1 MKTILALSLLLISM
15 STQANIKKNRYKYA
29 DYVGSRYNF
38 LLRTQRTLG
47 DIVLYSTGHKD
58 IAGYVTRTFPFPKKE
73 ALKGGRVRDK
83 YYRATLKLGD
93 KLGAIRDVMNSVF
106 KKWNATHYKNLKAL
120 VGEVNRIW
128 TRFGND
134 MIKTFPKG
142 SVIRGE
148 PPIKQYFRSLETWKT
163 KTIRDL
169 DREE

>member
-1 MKTILALSLLLISM
+1 MFVSI
-15 STQANIKKNRYKYA
+15 STQANIKQNRYKYA
-29 DYVGSRYNF
+29 DYVGARYNF
-38 LLRTQRTLG
+38 LLKTQRVLG
-47 DIVLYSTGHKD
+47 DIVLYSTGHKEM
-58 IAGYVTRTFPFPKKE
+58 ANYVTRTFPFPKRE
-73 ALKGGRVRDK
+73 ALKGGKVKER
-83 YYRATLKLGD
+83 YYKRTLKLGD

-120 VGEVNRIW
+120 VGEVNGIW
-128 TRFGND
+128 TGFGND

-163 KTIRDL
+163 KTLNDL